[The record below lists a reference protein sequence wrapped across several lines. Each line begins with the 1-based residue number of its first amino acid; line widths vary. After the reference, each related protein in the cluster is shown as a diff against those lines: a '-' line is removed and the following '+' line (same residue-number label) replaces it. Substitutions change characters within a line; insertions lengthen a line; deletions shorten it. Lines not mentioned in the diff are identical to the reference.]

1 MIDQYIPCP
10 VCKTQIPID
19 LHLLVQGMQFSCP
32 NCQAA
37 IGLSTESRPIVNE
50 AVDNFENFTTFCT
63 NMYSNGI
70 ASNH

>member
-19 LHLLVQGMQFSCP
+19 LHLLVPGMLFSCA

-50 AVDNFENFTTFCT
+50 AVDNFE
-63 NMYSNGI
+63 
-70 ASNH
+70 

>member
-50 AVDNFENFTTFCT
+50 AVDNLK
-63 NMYSNGI
+63 S
-70 ASNH
+70 

>member
-19 LHLLVQGMQFSCP
+19 LHLLVQGEQFSCP

-37 IGLSTESRPIVNE
+37 IGLSAESRPIVNE
-50 AVDNFENFTTFCT
+50 AVDNFEKLKKL
-63 NMYSNGI
+63 SPQKE
-70 ASNH
+70 

>member
-19 LHLLVQGMQFSCP
+19 LHLLVQGVQFSCP

-37 IGLSTESRPIVNE
+37 IGLSAESRPIVNE
-50 AVDNFENFTTFCT
+50 AVDNLK
-63 NMYSNGI
+63 S
-70 ASNH
+70 

>member
-37 IGLSTESRPIVNE
+37 IGLGTESRPIVNE
-50 AVDNFENFTTFCT
+50 AVDNFEKLKKL
-63 NMYSNGI
+63 SPQKE
-70 ASNH
+70 